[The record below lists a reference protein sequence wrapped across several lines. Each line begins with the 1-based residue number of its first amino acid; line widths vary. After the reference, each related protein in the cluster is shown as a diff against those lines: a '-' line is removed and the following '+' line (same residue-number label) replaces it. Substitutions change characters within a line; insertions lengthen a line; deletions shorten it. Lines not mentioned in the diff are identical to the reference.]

1 MIFVTR
7 PGQPA
12 IGRPMGPA
20 CVLHIQPR
28 RRPVPNRIPQKRQ
41 RLVKTVK
48 IVPIRPAAT
57 NPVNLEELMTATPHV
72 EFSLRAGTGEIRLKR
87 PEELNALTL
96 EMVEAMDRQ
105 LADWATDPQVTGIV
119 LSGTGSQAFCA
130 GVDQRA
136 IYHALEA
143 GDREYAAQFFRRF
156 YQLLYRIAGYAKPIV
171 AVMDGITMGGG
182 VALAAHCKIRVGTR
196 NTYLA
201 LADCK
206 IGYFPDGG
214 AAAFFNACPGET
226 GMFLALTGVALR
238 ARGLHRAGLVTHVVP
253 EDRVALI
260 TPLLVNQLSAPPP
273 VSTLA
278 DIEPHVNQIFGLGS
292 VPEILGVLSVRGGEW
307 AKGTLE
313 QLRTQSPTSL
323 ALTHRH
329 LRTAKGQPLETV
341 LKVDYRLSQHLI
353 DGHDFREGIRAFVI
367 DRDEK
372 PNWQPSDLREVSEA
386 ALDALFAP
394 LDRAMEWAPAAQ

>member
-1 MIFVTR
+1 MS
-7 PGQPA
+7 
-12 IGRPMGPA
+12 
-20 CVLHIQPR
+20 
-28 RRPVPNRIPQKRQ
+28 
-41 RLVKTVK
+41 
-48 IVPIRPAAT
+48 
-57 NPVNLEELMTATPHV
+57 ATPHV
-72 EFSLRAGTGEIRLKR
+72 EFSLRAATGEIRLNR

-96 EMVEAMDRQ
+96 DMIEAIDRQ
-105 LADWATDPQVTGIV
+105 LAEWAADPKVTGVV
-119 LSGTGSQAFCA
+119 LTKAGGGDAFCA

-136 IYHALEA
+136 LYHAVQS
-143 GDREYAAQFFRRF
+143 GDREYGAVFYRRF
-156 YQLLYRIAGYAKPIV
+156 YQMLHRVATYPKTIV

-201 LADCK
+201 FADCK

-214 AAAFFNACPGET
+214 AAAFYNRCPGEI

-238 ARGLHRAGLVTHVVP
+238 ARGLFRAGLITHMVP

-260 TPLLVNQLSAPPP
+260 TPMLINELALPPP

-278 DIEPHVNQIFGLGS
+278 DIEPHINQIFGLGS
-292 VPEILGVLSVRGGEW
+292 VPEILGVLAVRGGEW

-313 QLRTQSPTSL
+313 QLRPQSPTSL
-323 ALTHRH
+323 ALTYRH
-329 LRTAKGQPLETV
+329 MRAARGQPLETV
-341 LKVDYRLSQHLI
+341 LETDYRLNQHLI

-372 PNWQPSDLREVSEA
+372 PVWQPGDLRDVSGA
-386 ALDALFAP
+386 ALDALFAQ
-394 LDRAMEWAPAAQ
+394 LDRGMEWKPAA